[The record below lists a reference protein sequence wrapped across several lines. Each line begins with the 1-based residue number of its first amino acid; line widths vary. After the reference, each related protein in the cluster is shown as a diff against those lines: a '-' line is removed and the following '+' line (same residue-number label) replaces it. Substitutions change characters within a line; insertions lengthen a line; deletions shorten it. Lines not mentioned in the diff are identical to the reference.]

1 MGTPQHALH
10 RTVLAVDV
18 SGFSRRTRNR
28 QEEVRRGLYDALETA
43 FAESGLDWS
52 ATHHEDRGDGALV
65 LIPPSVPKSR
75 VVGALLYALAGE
87 LRRYNATR
95 AEDAR
100 IRLRISVTAGEVQ
113 HDAHGVVGDEVNLA
127 FRLLDS
133 APLREALERA
143 PGVFALIVSR
153 RFFEDV
159 IRDDPAADPDAY
171 RRVEVGVKEFRG
183 QAWLRAPDGGP
194 PPGPPRP
201 RTRHRRKRGRPGRPA
216 AVLVLALLA
225 ATATHAFAAAPVEAP
240 PCATPVQLNVLTSA
254 EKEQVITGVAV
265 EFEKESRE
273 FTPHGCKGVSVQVT
287 TGGSAREAADALSR
301 GWQEADHVPQGT
313 EPHVWLPDASFEVA
327 GVLGALEEGARL
339 RLDHRASIARSTV
352 VLGASAELAER
363 VEEDDREFPWPS
375 VAQARL
381 VEPDASSG
389 AGLAAVAALARA
401 ELGGAALDAPDAP
414 LRLRGAARRTTDAPP
429 CRGDVVLVASE
440 KVVADHEDC
449 RLLYPRGAGVALDH
463 PFVVVERTDLPPN
476 ERRRRVVERFE
487 EHLRS
492 DEAQAA
498 MRRAGFRAANGTPG
512 LVGDPR
518 SRVPGEEVEVPD
530 GEALYRAWEAA
541 SRPVSVALAV
551 DEAGAGVVAALER
564 LLTPRDR
571 LVRLPPASG
580 VLEDA
585 VRAGAK
591 VAVLVSAGPIP
602 PVDPGTSGPVRV
614 VAVGL
619 AEGSCAP
626 TTALYAAAK
635 AHGGT
640 CEETSPQDALEAV
653 ARGVWGGTT

>member
-1 MGTPQHALH
+1 MP
-10 RTVLAVDV
+10 
-18 SGFSRRTRNR
+18 
-28 QEEVRRGLYDALETA
+28 
-43 FAESGLDWS
+43 
-52 ATHHEDRGDGALV
+52 
-65 LIPPSVPKSR
+65 
-75 VVGALLYALAGE
+75 
-87 LRRYNATR
+87 
-95 AEDAR
+95 
-100 IRLRISVTAGEVQ
+100 
-113 HDAHGVVGDEVNLA
+113 
-127 FRLLDS
+127 
-133 APLREALERA
+133 
-143 PGVFALIVSR
+143 
-153 RFFEDV
+153 
-159 IRDDPAADPDAY
+159 
-171 RRVEVGVKEFRG
+171 VEV
-183 QAWLRAPDGGP
+183 
-194 PPGPPRP
+194 
-201 RTRHRRKRGRPGRPA
+201 
-216 AVLVLALLA
+216 
-225 ATATHAFAAAPVEAP
+225 P

-254 EKEQVITGVAV
+254 EKERVVTGVAV

-301 GWQEADHVPQGT
+301 GWQEPDHVPQGT

-327 GVLGALEEGARL
+327 GVLAALEEGARL
-339 RLDHRASIARSTV
+339 ALDHRASIARSPV

-363 VEEDDREFPWPS
+363 IEEDGREFSWPS
-375 VAQARL
+375 VSQARL

-389 AGLAAVAALARA
+389 AGLAAVAALAHA
-401 ELGGAALDAPDAP
+401 ELGGVALDAPDAP

-429 CRGDVVLVASE
+429 CEGDVALVASE
-440 KVVADHEDC
+440 KVVADREDC

-518 SRVPGEEVEVPD
+518 ARVPDEEVGVPD
-530 GEALYRAWEAA
+530 GEALHRAWEAA
-541 SRPVSVALAV
+541 SRPVSVALAA
-551 DEAGAGVVAALER
+551 DEAGAGAVAALER

-571 LVRLPPASG
+571 LVRLPLAGG

-602 PVDPGTSGPVRV
+602 PVEPGTSAPLRV

-619 AEGSCAP
+619 FEGACAP
-626 TTALYAAAK
+626 TTALYSAARS
-635 AHGGT
+635 HGGP
-640 CEETSPQDALEAV
+640 CEEIGPQNALEGV
-653 ARGVWGGTT
+653 ARGVWGGMT